1 MSNPSPDPGA
11 VRGKDRDLLRRAG
24 EHLGTLAE
32 QAHEQLSWTFSDHR
46 KRVRWSDE
54 YARLSRLSRE
64 LLEIA
69 R

>member
-1 MSNPSPDPGA
+1 MSAHRPPPALN
-11 VRGKDRDLLRRAG
+11 RELLRSAG

-32 QAHEQLSWTFSDHR
+32 QAHEQLSWTFSDHK
-46 KRVRWSDE
+46 KRVTYHDK

-69 R
+69 NA